1 MKTYIEEH
9 SDATRVYPWLA
20 GASSSIRCLCVVGE
34 MLLFPEEI
42 VQFKQISSEMF
53 RNELTKKHE
62 LSTYR
67 FYIVAC
73 VGNGFQ
79 SKRIF
84 DYYKLW
90 RLLERKEMLDGF
102 TSRIEVPVQID
113 KEPYYV
119 GIAEFGLEQL
129 SRAIEMISDSPAMYT
144 IICAN
149 HDRPLHCQELL
160 TQVLDIGLTES
171 GDVPVVEIVTTLA
184 AQGYAVCTWGSSS
197 EEQELQCFHT
207 VAFL

>member
-9 SDATRVYPWLA
+9 SDATRIFPWLA
-20 GASSSIRCLCVVGE
+20 DASSSIRCLCVVGE

-53 RNELTKKHE
+53 RNELRQKHE

-67 FYIVAC
+67 FYLVVCAE
-73 VGNGFQ
+73 NGFQ

-90 RLLERKEMLDGF
+90 RLLEREEMLDGF
-102 TSRIEVPVQID
+102 TSRIEVPVQVG
-113 KEPYYV
+113 KEAYYV
-119 GIAEFGLEQL
+119 GIAEFGIEQL
-129 SRAIEMISDSPAMYT
+129 TTAIEMISDSPAMYT
-144 IICAN
+144 IICGN
-149 HDRPLHCQELL
+149 HDRPSHCQELL
-160 TQVLDIGLTES
+160 DQVLDIGLTES
-171 GDVPVVEIVTTLA
+171 GGLPVVEMVTTLT

-207 VAFL
+207 AAFL

>member
-9 SDATRVYPWLA
+9 IDATRVYPWLA
-20 GASSSIRCLCVVGE
+20 DASSSIRCLCVVGE
-34 MLLFPEEI
+34 MLLFPEET

-53 RNELTKKHE
+53 RNELTQKHK
-62 LSTYR
+62 LSTYH
-67 FYIVAC
+67 FYLVVC

-90 RLLERKEMLDGF
+90 RLLEREEMLDGF
-102 TSRIEVPVQID
+102 TSRMEVPVQVGE
-113 KEPYYV
+113 EPYYV

-129 SRAIEMISDSPAMYT
+129 TIAIEMISASPSMYT

-149 HDRPLHCQELL
+149 HDRPSHCQDLL
-160 TQVLDIGLTES
+160 TQVLDIGLIES
-171 GDVPVVEIVTTLA
+171 GDVPVAEMVPTLT

-197 EEQELQCFHT
+197 EEQEFQCFHT
-207 VAFL
+207 AAFL

>member
-20 GASSSIRCLCVVGE
+20 DTSSSIHCLCVVGE

-42 VQFKQISSEMF
+42 VQFKQISSGMF

-73 VGNGFQ
+73 VGNRFQ

-90 RLLERKEMLDGF
+90 RLFERKEMLDGF
-102 TSRIEVPVQID
+102 TSRIEVPVQVG
-113 KEPYYV
+113 EESYYV

-129 SRAIEMISDSPAMYT
+129 SRAIEMISDSPSRYT

-171 GDVPVVEIVTTLA
+171 GSLPVVDMITTLT

-207 VAFL
+207 AAFL

>member
-1 MKTYIEEH
+1 
-9 SDATRVYPWLA
+9 
-20 GASSSIRCLCVVGE
+20 
-34 MLLFPEEI
+34 
-42 VQFKQISSEMF
+42 MF
-53 RNELTKKHE
+53 RDELAKKHA

-67 FYIVAC
+67 FYV
-73 VGNGFQ
+73 VVRVENKFH

-102 TSRIEVPVQID
+102 TSRIEVPVQVG
-113 KEPYYV
+113 EESYYV
-119 GIAEFGLEQL
+119 GIAKFGLEQL

-171 GDVPVVEIVTTLA
+171 GDVPVVEMVTTLA

>member
-1 MKTYIEEH
+1 MKTYLEEH
-9 SDATRVYPWLA
+9 SDATRIFPCLA
-20 GASSSIRCLCVVGE
+20 DASSSICCLCVVGE

-53 RNELTKKHE
+53 RNELTQKYA

-67 FYIVAC
+67 FYVVVC
-73 VGNGFQ
+73 VGNEFQ

-84 DYYKLW
+84 EYYKLW
-90 RLLERKEMLDGF
+90 RLLEQEEKLDGF
-102 TSRIEVPVQID
+102 TSRIEVPIQVGE
-113 KEPYYV
+113 EPYYV
-119 GIAEFGLEQL
+119 EIAEFGLEQL
-129 SRAIEMISDSPAMYT
+129 SRTIEMISDSPSRYT

-160 TQVLDIGLTES
+160 TQVLDIGLTER
-171 GDVPVVEIVTTLA
+171 GDVPVVEMVTTLT

-207 VAFL
+207 ASFL

>member
-9 SDATRVYPWLA
+9 SDATRIFPWLA
-20 GASSSIRCLCVVGE
+20 DASSSIRCLCVVGE

-42 VQFKQISSEMF
+42 VQFKQICSEMF
-53 RNELTKKHE
+53 RNELRQKHE

-67 FYIVAC
+67 FYLVVCA
-73 VGNGFQ
+73 GNGFQ

-90 RLLERKEMLDGF
+90 RLLEREEMLDGF
-102 TSRIEVPVQID
+102 TSRIEVPVQVGE
-113 KEPYYV
+113 EPYYV

-129 SRAIEMISDSPAMYT
+129 SRAIEMISNSHSMYT
-144 IICAN
+144 IVCAN
-149 HDRPLHCQELL
+149 YARPSHCQELL
-160 TQVLDIGLTES
+160 DQVLDFGLTEC
-171 GDVPVVEIVTTLA
+171 GGLPVVEMVTTLT

-197 EEQELQCFHT
+197 EEQELQCFHMA
-207 VAFL
+207 AFL

>member
-9 SDATRVYPWLA
+9 SDATRIFPWLA
-20 GASSSIRCLCVVGE
+20 DASSSIRCLCVVGE
-34 MLLFPEEI
+34 MLLFPEDI

-53 RNELTKKHE
+53 RNELRQKHE

-67 FYIVAC
+67 FYLVVCA
-73 VGNGFQ
+73 GNGFQ

-90 RLLERKEMLDGF
+90 RLFERKEMLDGF
-102 TSRIEVPVQID
+102 TSRIEVPVQVGE
-113 KEPYYV
+113 EPYYV

-129 SRAIEMISDSPAMYT
+129 SRAIEMISDSPSRYT

-171 GDVPVVEIVTTLA
+171 GDVPVVEMVTTLT

-207 VAFL
+207 AAFL

>member
-1 MKTYIEEH
+1 MKTYFEEH
-9 SDATRVYPWLA
+9 SDATRIFPWLA
-20 GASSSIRCLCVVGE
+20 DASSSIRCLCVVGE
-34 MLLFPEEI
+34 MLLFPEDI

-53 RNELTKKHE
+53 RDELKQKHA

-67 FYIVAC
+67 FYVVVC
-73 VGNGFQ
+73 VGNKFH

-90 RLLERKEMLDGF
+90 CLLEREETLDGF
-102 TSRIEVPVQID
+102 TSRMEVPVQVG

-119 GIAEFGLEQL
+119 GIAEFGIEQL
-129 SRAIEMISDSPAMYT
+129 TTAIEMISDSPAMYI

-149 HDRPLHCQELL
+149 HDRPSHCQELL
-160 TQVLDIGLTES
+160 DQVLDIGLTES
-171 GDVPVVEIVTTLA
+171 GGLPVVEMVTTLT

-197 EEQELQCFHT
+197 EEQELQCLYT
-207 VAFL
+207 AAFL

>member
-9 SDATRVYPWLA
+9 IDATRVYPWLA
-20 GASSSIRCLCVVGE
+20 DASSSIRCLYVVGE

-53 RNELTKKHE
+53 RNELMQKHE

-67 FYIVAC
+67 FYIVVC

-84 DYYKLW
+84 DYHKLW
-90 RLLERKEMLDGF
+90 CLLEREEMLDGF
-102 TSRIEVPVQID
+102 TSRMEVPVQVGE
-113 KEPYYV
+113 EPYYV

-129 SRAIEMISDSPAMYT
+129 SRAIEMISDSPSRYT

-149 HDRPLHCQELL
+149 QNRSSHCQELL

-171 GDVPVVEIVTTLA
+171 GGVPVVEMVPTLT

-197 EEQELQCFHT
+197 DEQELQCFYT
-207 VAFL
+207 AAFL

>member
-1 MKTYIEEH
+1 MKTYLEEH
-9 SDATRVYPWLA
+9 SDATRIFPWLA
-20 GASSSIRCLCVVGE
+20 DASSSIRCLCVVGE
-34 MLLFPEEI
+34 MLLFPEDI

-53 RNELTKKHE
+53 RDKLKQKHA

-67 FYIVAC
+67 FYVVVC
-73 VGNGFQ
+73 VGNKFQ

-90 RLLERKEMLDGF
+90 RLLEREETLDGF
-102 TSRIEVPVQID
+102 TSRIEVPVQVGE
-113 KEPYYV
+113 EPYYV
-119 GIAEFGLEQL
+119 GISEFGLEQL

-160 TQVLDIGLTES
+160 DQVLDIGLTES
-171 GDVPVVEIVTTLA
+171 GGLPVVEMVTTLT

-197 EEQELQCFHT
+197 EEQELQCFYT
-207 VAFL
+207 AAFL

>member
-1 MKTYIEEH
+1 MKTYLEEH
-9 SDATRVYPWLA
+9 SDTTRVYPWLA
-20 GASSSIRCLCVVGE
+20 DASSSIRCLFVVGE
-34 MLLFPEEI
+34 MLLFPEDI

-53 RNELTKKHE
+53 RNELTQKHE

-67 FYIVAC
+67 FYVVVC
-73 VGNGFQ
+73 VGNKFQ

-90 RLLERKEMLDGF
+90 RLLEREETLDGF
-102 TSRIEVPVQID
+102 TSRMEVPVQVG

-149 HDRPLHCQELL
+149 HDRPSHCQELL
-160 TQVLDIGLTES
+160 DQVLDIGLTES
-171 GDVPVVEIVTTLA
+171 GGLPVVEMVTTLT

-197 EEQELQCFHT
+197 EEQELQCFHMA
-207 VAFL
+207 AFL

>member
-20 GASSSIRCLCVVGE
+20 DASSSIRCLCVVGE

-53 RNELTKKHE
+53 RNELRQKHE

-67 FYIVAC
+67 FYLVVCA
-73 VGNGFQ
+73 GNGFQ

-90 RLLERKEMLDGF
+90 RLLEREEMLDGF
-102 TSRIEVPVQID
+102 TSRIEVPVQVGE
-113 KEPYYV
+113 EPYYV

-129 SRAIEMISDSPAMYT
+129 STAIEMISDSPSRYT

-160 TQVLDIGLTES
+160 THVLDIGLTES
-171 GDVPVVEIVTTLA
+171 GDVPVVEMVPTLT

-207 VAFL
+207 AAFL

>member
-1 MKTYIEEH
+1 MKTYLEEH
-9 SDATRVYPWLA
+9 SDATRIFPWLA
-20 GASSSIRCLCVVGE
+20 DASSSIRCLCAVGE
-34 MLLFPEEI
+34 MLLFPEDI

-53 RNELTKKHE
+53 RDKLAKKHA

-67 FYIVAC
+67 FYVVVC
-73 VGNGFQ
+73 VGNEFQ

-90 RLLERKEMLDGF
+90 RLLEREEMLEGF
-102 TSRIEVPVQID
+102 ISRIEVPVQVG

-119 GIAEFGLEQL
+119 GIAEFGIEQL
-129 SRAIEMISDSPAMYT
+129 TTAIEMISDSPAMYT

-149 HDRPLHCQELL
+149 HDRPSHCQELL
-160 TQVLDIGLTES
+160 DQVVDIGLTES
-171 GDVPVVEIVTTLA
+171 GGLPVVEMVTTLT

-197 EEQELQCFHT
+197 EEQELQCFYT
-207 VAFL
+207 AAFL